1 MSLETDIPE
10 HWGYDIIKDHCKVN
24 QINRKPEEEFPERQF
39 DYVTVSCVDG
49 EQGKVEQTEK
59 EIGEDAPSRAKR
71 EIRAGDVIVSTTRP
85 YLRAFAIVPDELDGA
100 ICSTAFAVLTPGE
113 DLLTKFL
120 WYAVRFGDFVNQLK
134 KKQRGASYPA
144 VGIKDVKNSR
154 IPVPPLEEQKVIVDK
169 LDNIFESIGEIQ
181 DAQEQVEE
189 IYQDIAF
196 SFFTSRVRD
205 AETDTVETEELIK
218 STQYGS
224 SNATNSE
231 GDGYPSLR
239 MGNYNLRGEMDYSK
253 IKYQDLDDDEF
264 EKYRL
269 EKGDVLFNRTNS
281 KDLVGKM
288 CIYDGGLED
297 AVFASYLI
305 RVELNEDRVLPEYFV
320 TYMNSHLGEVE
331 RQGKLKQ
338 AVSQANINATE
349 LREMEMAIPSLER
362 QKEIVK
368 SLNYMRS
375 KVDDIKTEV
384 DKKSKLIEDMPNSI
398 LAEAFKGNLVD
409 FGATS
414 ESDELDSTEQGI
426 REKQESS
433 LDAEG
438 QQSLGEYR

>member
-1 MSLETDIPE
+1 MSLETDLPE
-10 HWGYDIIKDHCKVN
+10 HWDYAIVKDYCKVN
-24 QINRKPEEEFPERQF
+24 QTNRKPQEEFPEKEF

-49 EQGKVEQTEK
+49 EQGKVEQPEK
-59 EIGEDAPSRAKR
+59 EIGKDAPSRAKR
-71 EIRAGDVIVSTTRP
+71 EIQKGDVIVSTTRP
-85 YLRAFAIVPDELDGA
+85 YLRAFAIVPEELDGA

-113 DLLTKFL
+113 NLLTKFL
-120 WYAVRFGDFVNQLK
+120 WYAVRFEDFVNQLK

-144 VGIKDVKNSR
+144 VGIRDVKNSK
-154 IPVPPLEEQKVIVDK
+154 IPVPPIKEQKAIVDK
-169 LDNIFESIGEIQ
+169 LENIFGSIGEIQ
-181 DAQEQVEE
+181 EAQEQIED
-189 IYQDIAF
+189 IYEDIAF

-205 AETDTVETEELIK
+205 AETDTVETDELIEN
-218 STQYGS
+218 TQYGS

-253 IKYQDLDDDEF
+253 IKYQDLDGEF

-305 RVELNEDRVLPEYFV
+305 RVELNENKVLPEYFV

-375 KVDDIKTEV
+375 KVDDIKAEV
-384 DKKSKLIEDMPNSI
+384 DKKRELIEDMPNSI

-414 ESDELDSTEQGI
+414 ESDELGSTEQGI

-433 LDAEG
+433 FDGEG

>member
-1 MSLETDIPE
+1 MVSKEEIPQ
-10 HWGYDIIKDHCKVN
+10 HWDWSDMESEVYIELGNSPPGDSYN
-24 QINRKPEEEFPERQF
+24 EEG
-39 DYVTVSCVDG
+39 DG
-49 EQGKVEQTEK
+49 EPFLQGASRFGEEYPSEGKYTTEPNKFCK
-59 EIGEDAPSRAKR
+59 EGDVLIT
-71 EIRAGDVIVSTTRP
+71 IRAGVGELNRADKEYCIGRGIAALRGEKRITNDYLHYYLMSLKPYWEKVSS
-85 YLRAFAIVPDELDGA
+85 G
-100 ICSTAFAVLTPGE
+100 STYSSI
-113 DLLTKFL
+113 TKK
-120 WYAVRFGDFVNQLK
+120 D
-134 KKQRGASYPA
+134 
-144 VGIKDVKNSR
+144 IKNAPL
-154 IPVPPLEEQKVIVDK
+154 PVPPLNEQKAIVDK

-181 DAQEQVEE
+181 DAEEQVEK

-205 AETDTVETEELIK
+205 AETDTVETDELIE

-253 IKYQDLDDDEF
+253 IKYQDLEDNEF

-269 EKGDVLFNRTNS
+269 ENGDVLFNRTNS

-375 KVDDIKTEV
+375 KVDDIKAEV

-398 LAEAFKGNLVD
+398 LAEAFKGDLVD
-409 FGATS
+409 FGAMS
-414 ESDELDSTEQGI
+414 ESDELGSTEQGM
-426 REKQESS
+426 REKQSS
-433 LDAEG
+433 SFDDEG
-438 QQSLGEYR
+438 QQSLGEFR